1 VLGDLPVST
10 DRRVLVDFRT
20 SDDAGV
26 YALDET
32 RALVQTVDFFTPIV
46 DDPVAYGRI
55 AAANALSDVYA
66 MGGTPLTALAIAAFP
81 NDGDPAILK
90 QIFHGGLQVL
100 GEARVALLG
109 GHTVQD
115 QEIKFG
121 YAITGEVHP
130 ARVWSN
136 AGARAGDVLIL
147 TKPIGTGVIATAIK
161 FGRAPEAVAAA
172 AIASMSGLNRDA
184 AAALAALP
192 PGSVHACTDV
202 TGFGLIGHATEM
214 AKASGVTMT
223 IAVDAVPLLDGAL
236 DLAEANTPG
245 GGRTNARYF
254 QAATSATPGLD
265 ARRVQLLYDPQTS
278 GGLLAAVDEKAAEAA
293 LAALSARHV
302 SAQVVGS
309 AQSASEVAVRLGRM
323 V

>member
-10 DRRVLVDFRT
+10 DSRVLIDFRT

-26 YALDET
+26 YKIDET

-46 DDPVAYGRI
+46 DDPIAYGRI

-66 MGGTPLTALAIAAFP
+66 MGGRPLTALAIAAFP
-81 NDGDPAILK
+81 KDADQAVLSAI
-90 QIFHGGLQVL
+90 FRGGLQTL
-100 GEARVALLG
+100 QEAGVALLG

-121 YAITGEVHP
+121 YAVTGEVHP
-130 ARVWSN
+130 ARIWSN

-147 TKPIGTGVIATAIK
+147 TKPLGTGVIATAIK
-161 FGRAPEAVAAA
+161 FGRAPGPVASA
-172 AIASMSGLNRDA
+172 AIDSMARLNRDA
-184 AAALAALP
+184 AAVLEALP
-192 PGSVHACTDV
+192 AGTVHACTDV

-214 AKASGVTMT
+214 AKGSGATLT
-223 IAVDAVPLLDGAL
+223 IGVDSVPLLEGAIDLVDG
-236 DLAEANTPG
+236 NTPG
-245 GGRTNARYF
+245 GGRTNLQHF
-254 QAATSATPGLD
+254 GSGVSLEPTLD

-278 GGLLAAVDEKAAEAA
+278 GGLLAAVDASVAGDA
-293 LAALSARHV
+293 LRILGESGVPARAIGTV
-302 SAQVVGS
+302 EPPGP
-309 AQSASEVAVRLGRM
+309 VAVRLRRM